1 MMQLIDKVKKIET
14 YICEYFEDWDLDD
27 PVEEEYLDDYQ
38 NIPGASEEE
47 IQAFEERLGIR
58 LPSDFKE
65 LYSYKNGS
73 KYFSILPCVI
83 DQRELTFSLMSLQE
97 IEACK
102 KYFQNR
108 DALLTEFP
116 DYFSSQDLEN
126 MHDSRIKPY
135 LFNKKWLPFAQYCDS
150 CYLML
155 DFDPDQEG
163 QEGQIICY
171 IHDPDQVIYAAKS
184 LTNLIEGIMDE
195 IV

>member
-1 MMQLIDKVKKIET
+1 MNLIEKIKAIEI
-14 YICEYFEDWDLDD
+14 YVCENFEELGLDD
-27 PVEEEYLDDYQ
+27 PVEEEYFSAYEE
-38 NIPGASEEE
+38 IKGASDKELQTFEE
-47 IQAFEERLGIR
+47 IFGIR

-65 LYSYKNGS
+65 LYSYKDGS
-73 KYFSILPCVI
+73 KYLSILPCVI
-83 DQRELTFSLMSLQE
+83 DQRDLTFSLMSLQE
-97 IEACK
+97 IETCK

-171 IHDPDQVIYAAKS
+171 IHDPDQVIYAAES

-195 IV
+195 II